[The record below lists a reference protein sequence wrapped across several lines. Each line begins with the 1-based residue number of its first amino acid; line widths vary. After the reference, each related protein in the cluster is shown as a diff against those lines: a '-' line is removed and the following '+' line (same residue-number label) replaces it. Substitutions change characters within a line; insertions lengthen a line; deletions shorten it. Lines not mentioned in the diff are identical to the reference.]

1 MHYDVVTIGDAMKDI
16 FVFPSID
23 EMKKPLDG
31 KVLGPNEK
39 NEKFLVLGYG
49 EKITLTDSYEDIGGT
64 AANVAAGL
72 AKLGLKTGI
81 ISSCG
86 KDDFGDEV
94 IAKLKESK
102 VETKLIKIY
111 PSKRTSFS
119 IIISYKGERSILVY
133 HSFLPTNFEIPTD
146 LDTDWLYIGPL
157 GDDYQSM
164 YAKITG
170 LASERNIKIALN
182 PGAVQITDGL
192 AAFSGLLRVVKIL
205 FLNKEEAMKLTGSG
219 KLATVKQLARQLQ
232 KAGVETVVIT
242 DGPNG
247 AHVLEGPEFLKIG
260 SYPGHRVESTG
271 AGDSFAAAFLAAK
284 IGGLENLDC
293 LKWGVINSASVV
305 GKYGAEQGLLSAS
318 TIKKK
323 IKEYHFPA
331 DGLRFS

>member
-1 MHYDVVTIGDAMKDI
+1 MHYDVITIGDAMKDI
-16 FVFPSID
+16 FVFPAID

-49 EKITLTDSYEDIGGT
+49 DKLTITDTYEDIGGT

-72 AKLGLKTGI
+72 AKLNLKIGI
-81 ISSCG
+81 ISACG
-86 KDDFGDEV
+86 KDDFGEEV
-94 IAKLKESK
+94 ISKLKEMK
-102 VETKLIKIY
+102 VDTKLIKIY

-146 LDTDWLYIGPL
+146 IDADWLYVGAL
-157 GDDYQSM
+157 GDDYQHL

-170 LASERNIKIALN
+170 LAAERNMKIALN

-192 AAFSGLLRVVKIL
+192 AAFSGLLRVIKIL
-205 FLNKEEAMKLTGSG
+205 FLNKEEAMKLTGVNN
-219 KLATVKQLARQLQ
+219 LATVKQMAKELQ
-232 KAGVETVVIT
+232 KAGPEIVVIT
-242 DGPNG
+242 EGSNG
-247 AHVLEGPEFLKIG
+247 ASMLQGTEFLKIG
-260 SYPGHRVESTG
+260 AYPGHRVESTG
-271 AGDSFAAAFLAAK
+271 AGDSFAAGYLSAK
-284 IGGLENLDC
+284 IAGQENFDC
-293 LKWGVINSASVV
+293 LKWGVTNAASVV
-305 GKYGAEQGLLSAS
+305 GKYGAQQGLLTAS
-318 TIKKK
+318 TIKKR